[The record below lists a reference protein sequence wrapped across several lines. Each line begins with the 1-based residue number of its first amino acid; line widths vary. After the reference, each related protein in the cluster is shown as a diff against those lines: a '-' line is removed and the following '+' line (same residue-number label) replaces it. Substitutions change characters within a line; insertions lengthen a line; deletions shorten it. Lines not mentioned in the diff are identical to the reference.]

1 MDIAS
6 VCVYCAS
13 SPGSDP
19 RFGALAR
26 RTGALLAEA
35 GIRLVYGGGAVG
47 LMGAVADGALDK
59 GGEVIGVMPRRLFR
73 REVAHERLTRLI
85 DVASMH
91 ERKQTMFELA
101 DAFVALPGGL
111 GTFEEL
117 LETATWGQ
125 LGLHAK
131 PMVTLDLAGYWAPFH
146 GLLANAVAH
155 GLMKADSLDLV
166 VNIED
171 PEDLLDALARYRAP
185 YAERF
190 VQLAPEET

>member
-1 MDIAS
+1 MDIGS

-13 SPGSDP
+13 SPGDDP
-19 RFGALAR
+19 AFGALAR

-47 LMGAVADGALDK
+47 LMGAVADGALEA

-73 REVAHERLTRLI
+73 REVAHERLSTFI
-85 DVASMH
+85 DVSSMH
-91 ERKQTMFELA
+91 ERKQKMFELA

-125 LGLHAK
+125 LGLHVK
-131 PMVTLDLAGYWAPFH
+131 PMVTLGLNGYWAPFH
-146 GLLANAVAH
+146 ALLANAVSH
-155 GLMKADSLDLV
+155 GLMKADSLGLV
-166 VNIED
+166 VDVEEPN
-171 PEDLLDALARYRAP
+171 DLLDALARYRAP

-190 VQLAPEET
+190 VGLAPGET